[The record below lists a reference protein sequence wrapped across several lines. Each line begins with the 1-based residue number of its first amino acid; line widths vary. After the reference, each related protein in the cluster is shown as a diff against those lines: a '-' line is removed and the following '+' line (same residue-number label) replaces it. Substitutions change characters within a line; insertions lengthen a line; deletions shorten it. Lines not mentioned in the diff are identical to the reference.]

1 MPVVGAATPQPVS
14 LHEHPSHFGE
24 IGMERQLRDD
34 KLLETAEGVQRRIL
48 MTFPGSGL
56 SEVAGEVVNLLRQ
69 SLVVAERIRRPN
81 LWLRA
86 GLILLPLLLV
96 LVFWFTFRTEVGGH
110 IWDRVFKAVT
120 ANQVAVAWVIAVF
133 VFLITLEVRLK
144 RHRTIKAVH
153 ELRAMAHL
161 IDMHQ
166 LAKDPGLLACEEASE
181 KTLTP
186 ETMGRYLHYC
196 TELLALVSKIG
207 HMYVQ
212 GFADVGA
219 MTAVDHCESLSSGL
233 SQKIW
238 QKIMILD
245 RIRADAADDTVA
257 TVQPKPR

>member
-1 MPVVGAATPQPVS
+1 M
-14 LHEHPSHFGE
+14 
-24 IGMERQLRDD
+24 IRRLRDD
-34 KLLETAEGVQRRIL
+34 KLLETAEGVQHRISQN
-48 MTFPGSGL
+48 FPGSGL
-56 SEVAGEVVNLLRQ
+56 SELAGEVVALLRQ
-69 SLVVAERIRRPN
+69 ALVVANRIRRPN
-81 LWLRA
+81 LWLRG
-86 GLILLPLLLV
+86 GLILLPVALGVVLW
-96 LVFWFTFRTEVGGH
+96 LVFRSEQGTVLWQRMINTIIASQG
-110 IWDRVFKAVT
+110 
-120 ANQVAVAWVIAVF
+120 VAFWITAVF
-133 VFLITLEVRLK
+133 IFLITLEVRLK

-166 LAKDPGLLACEEASE
+166 LAKDPGLLACEEPTE
-181 KTLTP
+181 RTLTP

-219 MTAVDHCESLSSGL
+219 MAAVDHCESLASGL

-245 RIRADAADDTVA
+245 RIRADAAEDDPPSRSRAEVVKA
-257 TVQPKPR
+257 APANLS